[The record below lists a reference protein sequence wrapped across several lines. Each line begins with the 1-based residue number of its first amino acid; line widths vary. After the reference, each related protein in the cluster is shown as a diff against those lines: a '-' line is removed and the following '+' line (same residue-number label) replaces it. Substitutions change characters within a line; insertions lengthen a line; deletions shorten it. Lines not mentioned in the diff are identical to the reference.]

1 MRSSDQRYYDVQRPK
16 RTAEDFTVE
25 IVKALQR
32 ARIEGDI
39 EGLDDVL
46 RRSASEYPVVLLAC
60 GRTANDF
67 RRSFRRG
74 VGGYH
79 SIAFNNLAPLELLVD
94 ERLDG
99 YAAMRLSREQHRNV
113 KDKAEKLY
121 ERDRLIDDPQ
131 GAIWTQLIHAH
142 NAGHKEEHIDLLLNL
157 RDRGRVL
164 NEQDRAGYQV
174 FPPLTVDELPD
185 NLPSNDAV
193 LPFAAR
199 QFVTWQERRES
210 IRWTAWRSGITTSVR
225 MLSAYLDGSSMM
237 AARYCRGDEP
247 SSHEHRR
254 HFQARVDRIEE
265 KCGAK
270 LDEWSAAWGGLT
282 PERMFE

>member
-1 MRSSDQRYYDVQRPK
+1 MRSSDQRYYHVQRPK
-16 RTAEDFTVE
+16 RTTEDFTVE

-39 EGLDDVL
+39 KGLDDVL
-46 RRSASEYPVVLLAC
+46 GRSASEYPVVLLAC

-79 SIAFNNLAPLELLVD
+79 NIPFNNLAPLDLRVD

-99 YAAMRLSREQHRNV
+99 YAAMRLSREQHANV
-113 KDKAEKLY
+113 KDKSEKLY
-121 ERDRLIDDPQ
+121 ERDRLISDPQ
-131 GAIWTQLIHAH
+131 GATWTQLIHAH
-142 NAGHKEEHIDLLLNL
+142 MAGQREEHIDLLLNL

-164 NEQDRAGYQV
+164 NELDRAGYQLLP
-174 FPPLTVDELPD
+174 FPMPDELPD

-199 QFVTWQERRES
+199 QFVTWQQRKDD
-210 IRWTAWRSGITTSVR
+210 IRWEAWRSGITTSVR

-237 AARYCRGDEP
+237 AARYCREDEP
-247 SSHEHRR
+247 STHEHRR
-254 HFQARVDRIEE
+254 PFQARVDRIENE
-265 KCGAK
+265 FGLK
-270 LDEWSAAWGGLT
+270 LDVFAAEWDGRR
-282 PERMFE
+282 PEEVG

>member
-1 MRSSDQRYYDVQRPK
+1 MRSSDQRYYHVQRPK

-32 ARIEGDI
+32 ARIDGDI
-39 EGLDDVL
+39 KGLDDVL
-46 RRSASEYPVVLLAC
+46 GRSASEYPVVLLAC

-79 SIAFNNLAPLELLVD
+79 NIPFNNLAPLDLLVD

-99 YAAMRLSREQHRNV
+99 YAAMRLSREQHANV
-113 KDKAEKLY
+113 KDKSEKLY
-121 ERDRLIDDPQ
+121 ERDRLISDPQ
-131 GAIWTQLIHAH
+131 GTTWTQLIHAH
-142 NAGHKEEHIDLLLNL
+142 MAGQREEHIDLLLNL

-164 NEQDRAGYQV
+164 NEQDRAGYQLV
-174 FPPLTVDELPD
+174 PFPMADELPD

-199 QFVTWQERRES
+199 QFVTWQQRKDD
-210 IRWTAWRSGITTSVR
+210 IRWEAWRSGITTSVR

-247 SSHEHRR
+247 STHDHRR
-254 HFQARVDRIEE
+254 HFQARVDRIENE
-265 KCGAK
+265 FGLK
-270 LDEWSAAWGGLT
+270 LDVFAAEWDGRR
-282 PERMFE
+282 PEEVG